1 MTRRLLFGLALVLAM
16 ASVYS
21 GLFDFPRWLQWTL
34 AGAAIIVAIVGS
46 RAPYEASAAERARDQ
61 PGNRQGTGSRQP

>member
-16 ASVYS
+16 GSVYS

-34 AGAAIIVAIVGS
+34 AAAAILVAILGS
-46 RAPYEASAAERARDQ
+46 RAPYEPSAAERPRDEK
-61 PGNRQGTGSRQP
+61 